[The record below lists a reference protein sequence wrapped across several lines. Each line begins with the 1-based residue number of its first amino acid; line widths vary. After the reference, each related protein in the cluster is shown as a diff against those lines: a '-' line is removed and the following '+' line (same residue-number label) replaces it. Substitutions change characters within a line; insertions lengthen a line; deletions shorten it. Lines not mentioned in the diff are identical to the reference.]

1 MLSHFEDKLEKPA
14 LLILIGIMPV
24 GAVFYFL
31 AIICITLFA
40 TIGEII
46 VISSIQPFIS
56 NMTGDSTEQNNLLA
70 KIFSKIEIG
79 DNEFLTIAILS
90 ICIASTCRLA
100 LIWMNIDFTNKLSE
114 HLSNLLM
121 QSILA
126 KDLKFFKERSSDEII
141 SAFALKI
148 GNVSSTILAFTNLV
162 TSVIITIGISIA
174 VLSAQIS
181 YTLQAMCAMIILYLL
196 ILVTLRNRINRNGAL
211 IANKQSQLISI
222 CQSAIG
228 SIRDILLNKTP
239 EPYVQSYTAELKKLN
254 RASAF
259 NTFFNQSP
267 RFVLEAI
274 FIIGVMII
282 GTLYQVSNSGTAF
295 IGSLAVLALAAQRII
310 PLMQQSYSAI
320 ANLFASDQAI
330 NDVLSFLEP
339 QVTERKQ
346 TKNNNDAITSI
357 QLIDISFG
365 YSSSKVL
372 FSGVSQDISVGD
384 FLIIKGE
391 TGSGKSTLL
400 DIILGFLSPNN
411 GKVVVNGFDD
421 LKHEKFDFSGKVAF
435 VPQKIFILNS
445 SIRDNV
451 IFNLGVQSDAAED
464 NSNDTKVI
472 DCCRAAL
479 FFDEEAPSDF
489 LNTQCGENGSKLSGG
504 QIQRLALA
512 RALYQNPDL
521 MVLDEF
527 GSALDKATLRKV
539 IVNIKTKFKDK
550 IVIFVT
556 HSDVVEQEASKTIS
570 L

>member
-1 MLSHFEDKLEKPA
+1 MRSDFGDKLERPA
-14 LLILIGIMPV
+14 LLILISVMPFRT
-24 GAVFYFL
+24 VFYFL
-31 AIICITLFA
+31 AIIFVTLFA
-40 TIGEII
+40 TIGEILI
-46 VISSIQPFIS
+46 ISSIQPFIS
-56 NMTGDSTEQNNLLA
+56 NITGDNAEHSFLLA
-70 KIFSKIEIG
+70 NIFSKFEIG
-79 DNEFLTIAILS
+79 DNQFLTIAILS

-126 KDLKFFKERSSDEII
+126 KDLKFFKEQSSDEII

-162 TSVIITIGISIA
+162 TSMIITIGISIA

-181 YTLQAMCAMIILYLL
+181 YTLQAMCIMIILYLL
-196 ILVTLRNRINRNGAL
+196 ILVILRNRINRNGAL

-228 SIRDILLNKTP
+228 SIRDILLNKTTA
-239 EPYVQSYTAELKKLN
+239 PYVQSYTTELKKLN
-254 RASAF
+254 RASAA

-274 FIIGVMII
+274 FIIGVIII
-282 GTLYQVSNSGTAF
+282 GTLYEVSNSGTAF

-320 ANLFASDQAI
+320 ANLFASNQAI

-346 TKNNNDAITSI
+346 TKNNNDTITNI
-357 QLIDISFG
+357 QLIDVSFG

-372 FSGVSQDISVGD
+372 FSRVNQDISAGD
-384 FLIIKGE
+384 FLIIKGK

-400 DIILGFLSPNN
+400 DIILGFVSPNK
-411 GKVVVNGFDD
+411 GKVVVNGFEDF
-421 LKHEKFDFSGKVAF
+421 ENGQFDFAGKVAF

-451 IFNLGVQSDAAED
+451 MFNMGVHSDVAED
-464 NSNDTKVI
+464 NSNDNKVI
-472 DCCRAAL
+472 DCCRTAL

-527 GSALDKATLRKV
+527 GSALDNATLSKV

-556 HSDVVEQEASKTIS
+556 HSDVVVQEASKTIS